1 MVERGHRSTWLWH
14 GDGTRAESASLAM
27 RQAGRPARPGLLVC
41 GGAPRRNR
49 PGDPI
54 LTMEPSGTAVRTT
67 LSPGHARPYRP
78 KLSVLFRQSYALTL
92 APCPDRRW
100 RSHHSRSK
108 DRQLS
113 YLPASLILI
122 PFPLGGGSA
131 VLGVERGI
139 GQEGH
144 GGVGRPQDRS
154 GVNRNTRRP
163 DPSSPLVPARHRR
176 RPVSRCWQIPVALA
190 GPTHGR
196 MVLGG
201 DRCRQP
207 SCRGAPPA
215 PWCLRVSNRVG
226 HQRVGCPR

>member
-163 DPSSPLVPARHRR
+163 DPSSPSSRPGTDEGQCPDAGRSRWPWPAPRMVEWFWAAIVVVNRVAEAHRR
-176 RPVSRCWQIPVALA
+176 PHGVSE
-190 GPTHGR
+190 
-196 MVLGG
+196 
-201 DRCRQP
+201 
-207 SCRGAPPA
+207 
-215 PWCLRVSNRVG
+215 
-226 HQRVGCPR
+226 